1 MQNWENNKGQIK
13 PNKIQQL
20 ADYFEVSDAYLLGY
34 SDFRNPIEQIASI
47 KGKDLGDGKSAIS
60 QTDLNQSFLKPN
72 FIKFSKV
79 HDLALSND
87 DIDKVIDLIK
97 SLNDT
102 NTKMLNNFV
111 TAGDIEK
118 LKELKDGDFSNLF
131 TYSSTWSN
139 KYNSLK
145 NTDN

>member
-1 MQNWENNKGQIK
+1 MQNWENNKGRIK

-47 KGKDLGDGKSAIS
+47 KGKDLGDGKTAIS

-72 FIKFSKV
+72 FIKFSQA

-102 NTKMLNNFV
+102 NTKILNNLV
-111 TAGDIEK
+111 TDGDIKK
-118 LKELKDGDFSNLF
+118 LKELKDGDFSKLF
-131 TYSSTWSN
+131 TYSYDWSN
-139 KYNSLK
+139 KYNNLK